1 VDRPSNNPE
10 LFQSWT
16 SRLGFFL
23 LFAFC
28 FLLFAFPRASG
39 QESFTATAEQVN
51 KKLVKLFGAGGFKGM
66 PSYGTGILVSD
77 NGCILTVNN
86 HILNTPD
93 LRVHLSDGRLYNAKL
108 VAREPELDVALLKI
122 EQEVENLPYFD
133 IAKAAASP
141 LAEPGDWVLCHS
153 NQFGIAT
160 RSEPMSVQRGLVMA
174 VAELR
179 ARRGIF
185 DPAYTGEVYFIDTVA
200 CNPGAA
206 GGIITNRKGEL
217 LGILGRELKSSL
229 SNTWVN
235 YAVPIRAKVEV
246 THDDGTKET
255 VDFARF
261 VKEGM
266 EGKYKESAGKKR
278 DKEGHGAY
286 HGIVLVPNA
295 VSVTPPYIEEIL
307 PGSPAAKA
315 KLQPDDL
322 IVYVDGELVPSVK
335 MFRDMLKQTSP
346 GVTLQLEV
354 QRGTQL
360 KTVKLTLENLPKEG
374 KGKK

>member
-1 VDRPSNNPE
+1 MILAFS
-10 LFQSWT
+10 LF
-16 SRLGFFL
+16 
-23 LFAFC
+23 LFPFSFSPA
-28 FLLFAFPRASG
+28 
-39 QESFTATAEQVN
+39 QDSFTPTVEQVN

-66 PSYGTGILVSD
+66 PAYGTGILVSD

-108 VAREPELDVALLKI
+108 IAREPDLDVALLKI
-122 EQEVENLPYFD
+122 DQEVENLPFYD
-133 IAKAAASP
+133 ITQAAGLP

-153 NQFGIAT
+153 NQFGIAV
-160 RSEPMSVQRGLVMA
+160 RSEPMSVQRGVIMA

-185 DPAYTGEVYFIDTVA
+185 DPPYTGEVYFIDTVA

-229 SNTWVN
+229 SSTWVN
-235 YAVPIRAKVEV
+235 YAIPIRAKVEV
-246 THDDGTKET
+246 THDDGSKDN

-261 VKEGM
+261 VREGM

-278 DKEGHGAY
+278 DKEGRGAF
-286 HGIVLVPNA
+286 HGIVLVPN
-295 VSVTPPYIEEIL
+295 VVGVTPPYIEEVI

-335 MFRDMLKQTSP
+335 MFRDILRQTNP

-360 KTVKLTLENLPKEG
+360 KTVRLTLEDLPKG
-374 KGKK
+374 K

>member
-1 VDRPSNNPE
+1 MHKNS
-10 LFQSWT
+10 QSR
-16 SRLGFFL
+16 SQALPGNALLARLCL
-23 LFAFC
+23 AFGVV
-28 FLLFAFPRASG
+28 LSWILVASALAPA
-39 QESFTATAEQVN
+39 QESFTPTVEQVN
-51 KKLVKLFGAGGFKGM
+51 KKLVKLFGAGGIKGL
-66 PSYGTGILVSD
+66 PAYGTGILVSGD
-77 NGCILTVNN
+77 GCILTVNN

-108 VAREPELDVALLKI
+108 IAREPDLDIALLKI
-122 EQEVENLPYFD
+122 EQEVENLPHYD
-133 IAKAAASP
+133 IAQAAAAP
-141 LAEPGDWVLCHS
+141 MAEAGDWVLCHS

-185 DPAYTGEVYFIDTVA
+185 DPPYTGEVYFIDTVA

-206 GGIITNRKGEL
+206 GGIVTNRKGDL
-217 LGILGRELKSSL
+217 LAILGRELKSNL

-235 YAVPIRAKVEV
+235 YAVPIKAKVQI
-246 THDDGTKET
+246 TRDDGSKET

-278 DKEGHGAY
+278 DKEGRGAY
-286 HGIVLVPNA
+286 HGLVLVPNA
-295 VSVTPPYIEEIL
+295 VSVTPPYIEEVI

-335 MFRDMLKQTSP
+335 MLRDILRQTNP

-360 KTVKLTLENLPKEG
+360 RTVRLTLEDFPKS
-374 KGKK
+374 K